1 MPTGSRSGASM
12 QRIRSTGPSAMPGAR
27 LNVNFPS
34 QYEVF
39 SLVTFEAAAEG
50 LPVLVTPVS
59 GPTDLIKQGENVYFL
74 NDH

>member
-1 MPTGSRSGASM
+1 M
-12 QRIRSTGPSAMPGAR
+12 
-27 LNVNFPS
+27 NVNFPS